1 MSRGAA
7 IRQRYAAFG
16 RALSACDGDPALELG
31 VQVRAVLEGNHPSLA
46 RRDAAELVKAARER
60 ALSRGVE
67 PKLVDGITTD
77 PEHARYAA
85 SRIEALRSLPLSAR
99 SDGWIRVWC
108 AFIPR
113 ILLLSQP
120 VLGSTAYKRT
130 YSAVELHTV
139 AHWRV
144 SAECEQPHLW
154 SALAYWSGGLY
165 REYTRRFG
173 KEHACRVRA
182 SWLRVMAE
190 EIVAAKAA

>member
-1 MSRGAA
+1 MTRGAA
-7 IRQRYAAFG
+7 IRQGYAAFG

-31 VQVRAVLEGNHPSLA
+31 VVTRAVLEGTHPSLG
-46 RRDAAELVKAARER
+46 RRDAAELVTAARDR

-67 PKLVDGITTD
+67 PSLVDGIVAD
-77 PEHARYAA
+77 PEHARFAV
-85 SRIEALRSLPLSAR
+85 SRIEALRAVPLSAR

-113 ILLLSQP
+113 VLLLSQP
-120 VLGSTAYKRT
+120 VLGSTAHTRT

-173 KEHACRVRA
+173 KKHACESRA
-182 SWLRVMAE
+182 GWLRVFAE
-190 EIVAAKAA
+190 EIVAAEAA